1 MIDQASA
8 SHTKVDLICL
18 AEELQSELLTFR
30 SNTLVFRAIA
40 DQGYV
45 QIMEMR
51 ELRETARQQLAQM
64 KYLLQQWNEV
74 TESYRTSVFFHC

>member
-51 ELRETARQQLAQM
+51 ELREAAKHKLAQM
-64 KYLLQQWNEV
+64 KCLLQQWNEV